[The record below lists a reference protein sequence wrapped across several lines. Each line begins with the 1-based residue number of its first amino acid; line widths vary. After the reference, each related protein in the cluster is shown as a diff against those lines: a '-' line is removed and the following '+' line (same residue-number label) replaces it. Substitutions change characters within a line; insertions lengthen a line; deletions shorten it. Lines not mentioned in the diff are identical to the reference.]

1 MPESGLCS
9 VKLDLQLAQGGDEE
23 LDLLTRQLRQELL
36 EAGAESA
43 ELVKQGKAPPG
54 AKAGPDTVVLGGL
67 LLAVAPMV
75 MTKLLEFLQ
84 AWAMRREG
92 RMLKLNLQT
101 ADGASV
107 QIEVP
112 QTMSRSEVKRW
123 LDTINEALTGTN
135 KTSTPKVSRQV
146 KS

>member
-1 MPESGLCS
+1 MPEAGLVA

-23 LDLLTRQLRQELL
+23 LDQLTRQLRQELL

-43 ELVKQGKAPPG
+43 ELVRQGKAPAG
-54 AKAGPDTVVLGGL
+54 AKAGLDPVVLGAL
-67 LLAVAPMV
+67 LVAVAPMA

-92 RMLKLNLQT
+92 RTVKLNIQD

-107 QIEVP
+107 QMEVP
-112 QTMSRSEVKRW
+112 QTMSPSEVKSW
-123 LDTINEALTGTN
+123 LETIDEALSSTK
-135 KTSTPKVSRQV
+135 KTSTPKTSPA
-146 KS
+146 KP